1 MGGDAH
7 RPGGGVLILQG
18 IPQAAQA
25 FQHIAVGIGQRLP
38 VFPGNGLSAL
48 CAPHRQRRAH
58 QQITR
63 QQRQRGQ
70 DVPVRGKGGHAR
82 RPEHGDAHRRDG
94 VGVEHFQRLNV
105 GGDQGDQVAP
115 VTPFQ
120 LCGGQAAQRAEHL
133 IPDKCQQPEG
143 DIVVGRL
150 LRIAQH
156 AAQQGKH
163 QNAPEGCAHG
173 GQRALQPGSGQDG
186 KAAENGD
193 EGSAEVPRHAHNDG
207 CHHDG
212 QHGLYQHDQ
221 PRHNGGGGAVVRCF
235 MHQASSFARV
245 SSCFWAVYRR
255 Q

>member
-1 MGGDAH
+1 MGGDAR

-25 FQHIAVGIGQRLP
+25 FQHITVGIGQRLP

-82 RPEHGDAHRRDG
+82 RPEHGNAHRRDG
-94 VGVEHFQRLNV
+94 VGVEHFQRLDV

-115 VTPFQ
+115 VAPFQ
-120 LCGGQAAQRAEHL
+120 LCGGQAAQCAEHL
-133 IPDKCQQPEG
+133 IPDERQQPEG

-163 QNAPEGCAHG
+163 QNAPEGRAHG

-207 CHHDG
+207 CRHDG

-221 PRHNGGGGAVVRCF
+221 PRHNGGRRAMVRCF

>member
-1 MGGDAH
+1 M
-7 RPGGGVLILQG
+7 
-18 IPQAAQA
+18 
-25 FQHIAVGIGQRLP
+25 
-38 VFPGNGLSAL
+38 
-48 CAPHRQRRAH
+48 
-58 QQITR
+58 
-63 QQRQRGQ
+63 
-70 DVPVRGKGGHAR
+70 RGKGGHAR
-82 RPEHGDAHRRDG
+82 RPEHGDAYRRDG
-94 VGVEHFQRLNV
+94 VGVEHLQRLDV

-115 VTPFQ
+115 VAAFQ

-133 IPDKCQQPEG
+133 IPDERQQPEG

-163 QNAPEGCAHG
+163 QNAPEGRAHR
-173 GQRALQPGSGQDG
+173 GQRALQSGSGQDG

-221 PRHNGGGGAVVRCF
+221 PRHDGGGGAVVRCF

>member
-1 MGGDAH
+1 MGGDAR

-58 QQITR
+58 QQIAR

-70 DVPVRGKGGHAR
+70 DVPVRGKGSHAR
-82 RPEHGDAHRRDG
+82 RPEHGNAHRRDG
-94 VGVEHFQRLNV
+94 VGVEHFQRFDV
-105 GGDQGDQVAP
+105 GGDQGDQVTP
-115 VTPFQ
+115 VAAFQ
-120 LCGGQAAQRAEHL
+120 LCGGQAAQCAEHL
-133 IPDKCQQPEG
+133 IPDERQQPEG

-163 QNAPEGCAHG
+163 QNAPKGRAHG

-193 EGSAEVPRHAHNDG
+193 EGSAEMPRHAHDDG
-207 CHHDG
+207 CRHDG
-212 QHGLYQHDQ
+212 QHGLYQYDQ
-221 PRHNGGGGAVVRCF
+221 PSHNGKGAAMIALV
-235 MHQASSFARV
+235 HAQASSSSSV
-245 SSCFWAVYRR
+245 SSCRCARYRR
-255 Q
+255 L

>member
-1 MGGDAH
+1 MGGDA
-7 RPGGGVLILQG
+7 RCPGGGVLILQG
-18 IPQAAQA
+18 VPQAAQA
-25 FQHIAVGIGQRLP
+25 FQHIAVGIRQRLP
-38 VFPGNGLSAL
+38 VFPGNSLSAL
-48 CAPHRQRRAH
+48 CTPHRQHHTHH
-58 QQITR
+58 QIAR

-70 DVPVRGKGGHAR
+70 NVPVRRKGSHAR

-105 GGDQGDQVAP
+105 GGDEGDQIAP
-115 VTPFQ
+115 VAALQ
-120 LCGGQAAQRAEHL
+120 LCGGQAAQRAKHL
-133 IPDKCQQPEG
+133 IPDKRQQPEG

-163 QNAPEGCAHG
+163 QNAPEGRAHG
-173 GQRALQPGSGQDG
+173 GQRALQSGGGQDG

-193 EGSAEVPRHAHNDG
+193 EGGAEVPRHAHNDG
-207 CHHDG
+207 CRHDG

-221 PRHNGGGGAVVRCF
+221 PRHNGSGGAMVRCI